1 MSTILE
7 KALLQL
13 GCIKSTDTNV
23 GIATTTF
30 KVINPN
36 NLGDYALTGVTTSV
50 TYSSTE
56 AEKEYYNN
64 VEWRKPDGSVS
75 MTPSDFVLDYSVVGP
90 VVELMML
97 REERNKKLAA
107 TDWVVTKAF
116 ETGGG
121 VPESWK
127 TYRQALRDI
136 TISTQSIFS
145 VTWPTEPS

>member
-1 MSTILE
+1 MSTNLE

-30 KVINPN
+30 EVVNPN
-36 NLGDYALTGVTTSV
+36 NLGVYSLTGVTTSV
-50 TYSSTE
+50 TYSSAE
-56 AEKEYYNN
+56 AEKEYTNS

-75 MTPSDFVLDYSVVGP
+75 MSRSDFVVDYSKVGP
-90 VVELMML
+90 VVELLML

-127 TYRQALRDI
+127 TYRLALRDI

>member
-1 MSTILE
+1 MSTNLE
-7 KALLQL
+7 KTLLQL
-13 GCIKSTDTNV
+13 GCTKSDNCNV
-23 GIATTTF
+23 DSDITTF
-30 KVINPN
+30 SIINSSN
-36 NLGDYALTGVTTSV
+36 IESSTTSAQ
-50 TYSSTE
+50 
-56 AEKEYYNN
+56 AENEYLNS
-64 VEWRKPDGSVS
+64 VEWKKPDGTLT
-75 MTPSDFVLDYSVVGP
+75 MTPSEFVLDYSVVGP
-90 VVELMML
+90 VLELMML

-136 TISTQSIFS
+136 TVSTQSIFS

>member
-1 MSTILE
+1 MSTNLE

-30 KVINPN
+30 NVINPN
-36 NLGDYALTGVTTSV
+36 NLGDYSLTGVTTSV
-50 TYSSTE
+50 AYSSAE
-56 AEKEYYNN
+56 AASEYINS

-75 MTPSDFVLDYSVVGP
+75 MTPSDFVLDYNVVGP

-116 ETGGG
+116 ETGSS

-136 TISTQSIFS
+136 TLSTQSIFS